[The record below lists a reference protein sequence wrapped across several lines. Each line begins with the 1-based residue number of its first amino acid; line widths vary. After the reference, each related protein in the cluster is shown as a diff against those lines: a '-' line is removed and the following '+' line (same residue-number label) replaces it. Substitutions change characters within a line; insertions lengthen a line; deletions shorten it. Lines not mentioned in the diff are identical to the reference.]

1 MYSSV
6 FLFRSLLFILQIC
19 IYELYDD
26 EVRGDED
33 DDGDDATAADDGG
46 RDDVVFCLYYIF
58 AFVNCM
64 MMKCV
69 VMMMTKTTTTM
80 MTMMMMVTT
89 MVVMTGDVR
98 LHIIILHA
106 GEREANCDDTL
117 TPSAWSLSTLQAMQA
132 TPSLLSA
139 ERYTTTGCP
148 PLPEST
154 PNSPPPPQACV
165 TGGSAAKGEKSL
177 IKCSPR

>member
-1 MYSSV
+1 MYSSPSSA
-6 FLFRSLLFILQIC
+6 FLFRSFLFILQIC
-19 IYELYDD
+19 ICQLYDD

-33 DDGDDATAADDGG
+33 DDDDGDDDDDDAAVDDDGG
-46 RDDVVFCLYYIF
+46 RDDVVFCLYYRF

-80 MTMMMMVTT
+80 MMMIVTT
-89 MVVMTGDVR
+89 MVVLTGDVR

-117 TPSAWSLSTLQAMQA
+117 KPSAWSLCTLQAMQA
-132 TPSLLSA
+132 TPSFLSA
-139 ERYTTTGCP
+139 ER
-148 PLPEST
+148 
-154 PNSPPPPQACV
+154 
-165 TGGSAAKGEKSL
+165 
-177 IKCSPR
+177 